1 VAAIVGAGDRV
12 KVERGRRSGRQ
23 TGGVAVIDAFGA
35 RWTLDVSGLDDH
47 LADEL
52 LHLWDRALVDPG
64 ADGDPPPFVVRRTQE
79 GWVEVDGRAQQTDD
93 PDVPYLVSRSLTIA
107 SIRRRSG
114 SCVMLHAAG
123 LATDD
128 GGTVALVAG
137 SGTGKT
143 TAGRLLGRSLG
154 YVSDET
160 VTVEHDLTVRAYPK
174 PLSIIVDPA
183 VPTSKH
189 ERSPDDLGLRR
200 AGPTLRL
207 SAVAVLERRDDAGE
221 PTLEPIGLVEAMGVV
236 LPQSSALPSL
246 DRPLDRLARVLATG
260 HGPYRLSYRDIDDC
274 VDLVSGLAH
283 APDDGPSPDDVT
295 WTWFDGTGHEGEA
308 TPVPEDFGPST
319 KVRRNR
325 FRDAIASDG
334 VVLVMRDWTP
344 VTLPGL
350 AATIWLATQEPCTVA
365 DLVTAATVQ
374 LGPHPGGQQ
383 IVLDT
388 VRMLI
393 ADELLH
399 VV

>member
-1 VAAIVGAGDRV
+1 M
-12 KVERGRRSGRQ
+12 ERGRRSGRQ
-23 TGGVAVIDAFGA
+23 TGEVAVIDAFGA
-35 RWTLDVSGLDDH
+35 RWTLDVSGLDDD

-52 LHLWDRALVDPG
+52 LHLWDRALVEPG
-64 ADGDPPPFVVRRTQE
+64 ADGDQPPFVVRRTQK
-79 GWVEVDGRAQQTDD
+79 GWVEVDGTEQQTDD
-93 PDVPYLVSRSLTIA
+93 PDLPYLVSRSLTVA

-160 VTVEHDLTVRAYPK
+160 VTVEHDLSVRPYPK
-174 PLSIIVDPA
+174 PLSIVVDPEM
-183 VPTSKH
+183 PTSKH
-189 ERSPDDLGLRR
+189 ERSPDDLGLLR
-200 AGPTLRL
+200 AAPTLRL
-207 SAVAVLERRDDAGE
+207 SAVAVLERRDDAQV
-221 PTLEPIGLVEAMGVV
+221 PTLEPIGLVEAMGIV

-274 VDLVSGLAH
+274 VDLVSDLAH
-283 APDDGPSPDDVT
+283 ARGEGAALDDVT
-295 WTWFDGTGHEGEA
+295 WTWFDGTEHEGEA

-319 KVRRNR
+319 RVRRTG

-334 VVLVMRDWTP
+334 VVLVMRERTP

-350 AATIWLATQEPCTVA
+350 AATIWLAAGGPCAVA
-365 DLVTAATVQ
+365 DLVSAATAQ
-374 LGPHPGGQQ
+374 LGPHPGSDQ

-393 ADELLH
+393 TDEVLH